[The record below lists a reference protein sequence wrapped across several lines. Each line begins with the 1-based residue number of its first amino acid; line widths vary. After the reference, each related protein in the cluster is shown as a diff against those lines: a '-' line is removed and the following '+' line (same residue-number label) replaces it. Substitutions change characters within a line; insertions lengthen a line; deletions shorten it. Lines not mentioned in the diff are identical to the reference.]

1 MLTHQE
7 KNMTDDRIAGTAR
20 NFGGKVQEGFGK
32 VTGDAKSEFQGKV
45 EQAMGSAQ
53 DLYGQ
58 AKDVASDAAQA
69 VQQGAKEADDY
80 VRKFVEQRPYTT
92 AIGAL
97 VLGWVIGHMGRS
109 RNY

>member
-7 KNMTDDRIAGTAR
+7 KKMTDDRIAGTAR

-32 VTGDAKSEFQGKV
+32 VTGDTKSEIQGKV
-45 EQAMGSAQ
+45 EQAVGSAQ

-58 AKDVASDAAQA
+58 AKDAASGAADA
-69 VQQGAKEADDY
+69 VKQGAKEADDY
-80 VRKFVEQRPYTT
+80 VRRFVEERPYTT